1 MTPIVPVAIT
11 PGRTVSCAEVTPR
24 SDAVSVT
31 RVKESMM
38 AEEEQEERF
47 VSRLGQTSGGVK
59 DARGKGSLGTGIARS
74 LFIVHLANNLAADL
88 AVLDVLALAQPKSRQ
103 TRRRGAYIR
112 RRPSNAQYIDAL
124 LIFRQSSRSERGRR
138 RTTSSGI
145 TTCCAAGHTAIRTRL
160 CHEDVHCLGGT
171 IT

>member
-47 VSRLGQTSGGVK
+47 VSRLGQRSGGVK
-59 DARGKGSLGTGIARS
+59 DARGKGNAWARE
-74 LFIVHLANNLAADL
+74 LLAAFL
-88 AVLDVLALAQPKSRQ
+88 SSILPTTWLRTWLFLMSWHWPSLRVVKREGAAHIFEDVL
-103 TRRRGAYIR
+103 
-112 RRPSNAQYIDAL
+112 
-124 LIFRQSSRSERGRR
+124 
-138 RTTSSGI
+138 RTPNILT
-145 TTCCAAGHTAIRTRL
+145 
-160 CHEDVHCLGGT
+160 HC
-171 IT
+171 